1 MTTSSVR
8 LQPPFDGA
16 QGPEALEGPNLEPRH
31 PRLQELFAY
40 LSVRR
45 SALREAVET
54 VPEALRSQPPEPG
67 RWSVADVLEHLA
79 LVEERFAS
87 TLANR
92 LAEARAEGVAE
103 ERETSPIVGTYDQG
117 AVLDRSEKRQAP
129 EVVRPLGLDWKS
141 AWSRL
146 EEARRRFLGVFLAGD
161 GLALGDVAYVHPRL
175 GSLNLYQWGVWM
187 GAHEG
192 RHTEQVREI
201 AVTLNSEV

>member
-1 MTTSSVR
+1 VTVDVMITTAAR
-8 LQPPFDGA
+8 DRQPM
-16 QGPEALEGPNLEPRH
+16 H

-40 LSVRR
+40 LDLRR
-45 SALREAVET
+45 NALREAVDA
-54 VPEALRSQPPEPG
+54 VPEAQRSQPPERG

-79 LVEERFAS
+79 LVEGRFTT

-92 LAEARAEGVAE
+92 LAEARAEGLAE
-103 ERETSPIVGTYDQG
+103 ERETSPIVGTFDQAG
-117 AVLDRSEKRQAP
+117 VLDRTSKREAP
-129 EVVRPLGLDWKS
+129 KVVRPQGLDWKS

-146 EEARRRFLGVFLAGD
+146 EETRRSFLEVFLSAD

-192 RHTEQVREI
+192 RHTEQVHEI
-201 AVTLNSEV
+201 AVIFKSEV

>member
-8 LQPPFDGA
+8 LQPDP
-16 QGPEALEGPNLEPRH
+16 EPRH

-45 SALREAVET
+45 SALREAVDL

-79 LVEERFAS
+79 LVEGRFTT

-92 LAEARAEGVAE
+92 LAEARAEGLAE
-103 ERETSPIVGTYDQG
+103 ERETSAIVGTFDQAG
-117 AVLDRSEKRQAP
+117 VLDRTSKREAP
-129 EVVRPLGLDWKS
+129 EVVRPQGLDWRS

-146 EEARRRFLGVFLAGD
+146 EETRRSFLDVFLSAD
-161 GLALGDVAYVHPRL
+161 GLALADVAYVHPRL

-201 AVTLNSEV
+201 AVTLKSEV